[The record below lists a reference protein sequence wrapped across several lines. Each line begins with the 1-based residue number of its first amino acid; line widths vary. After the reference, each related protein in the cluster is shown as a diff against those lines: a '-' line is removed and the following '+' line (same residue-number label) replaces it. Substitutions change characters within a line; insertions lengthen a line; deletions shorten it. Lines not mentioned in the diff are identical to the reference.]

1 MNRPNEGNPFVFFVQ
16 LIISTEER
24 INRVVIL
31 YTKQRIQGFTMQSDL
46 IKSTPVYRL
55 LKGFSVMKYIRN
67 ILVIHLLL
75 FINSFFYNRVGI
87 AEKDEREEPKGIVF
101 LSKLL
106 LLFQYCHICF
116 TPNPEVMSSQTG
128 TLLTIETKCSKCKEI
143 FIWKSQP
150 FLLGKFP
157 DGNLLLSFT
166 VLCAGASI
174 KKVLLV
180 FRHMGILVYN
190 EPTYYYHQRHL
201 LIPTVISFWRKYQ
214 KKNPRLSERKRGCV
228 GWRWAP

>member
-1 MNRPNEGNPFVFFVQ
+1 MIVMIRNKQQILGITLVCYHTKKLMSGLSTMNRPNEGNPFVFFVQ

-67 ILVIHLLL
+67 ILVIHLHSLL

-101 LSKLL
+101 LCKLL
-106 LLFQYCHICF
+106 LLF
-116 TPNPEVMSSQTG
+116 
-128 TLLTIETKCSKCKEI
+128 
-143 FIWKSQP
+143 
-150 FLLGKFP
+150 
-157 DGNLLLSFT
+157 
-166 VLCAGASI
+166 
-174 KKVLLV
+174 
-180 FRHMGILVYN
+180 
-190 EPTYYYHQRHL
+190 
-201 LIPTVISFWRKYQ
+201 
-214 KKNPRLSERKRGCV
+214 
-228 GWRWAP
+228 